1 MKLWEIFALVW
12 IAATIAATNS
22 GCGSAAQ
29 GALLAPTTPQQ
40 VSITIDASDGG
51 AVNIGGDVWLDAR
64 GGSASSEND
73 QQGNEITADV
83 PISVPVNVS
92 AAGANP

>member
-1 MKLWEIFALVW
+1 MKLLEILALIW
-12 IAATIAATNS
+12 IAAVVTMLH

-29 GALLAPTTPQQ
+29 GALSAPTTPQQ
-40 VSITIDASDGG
+40 VSIAIDASDGG

-64 GGSASSEND
+64 GSASSETD

-92 AAGANP
+92 ATGGAAP